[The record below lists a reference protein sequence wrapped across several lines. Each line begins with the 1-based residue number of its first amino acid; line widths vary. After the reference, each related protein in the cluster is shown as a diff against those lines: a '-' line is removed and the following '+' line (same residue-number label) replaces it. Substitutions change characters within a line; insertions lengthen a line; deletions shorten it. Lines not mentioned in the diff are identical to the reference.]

1 MPIPWSQC
9 DTGPREAFHPP
20 DLDVPVAAVS
30 QQRVGQAGAVSP
42 PAVVDAEHNLRQ
54 AWWPPQQELMAH
66 ALQVAHHQLQD
77 ASIGQVLQ
85 QERMHILLL
94 CPGRE
99 KEPDL
104 NEGPSVPGS
113 PIFFGRG
120 ERGATAGAGWWQ
132 KKACAFPS
140 SHHMVVLRS
149 GCRVPALTAVSKPLR
164 ISESKVHMKGPISK
178 CCPVH

>member
-1 MPIPWSQC
+1 MTLYPLSPPKSSTQPLGISLGIKPGPTISCFKPPRGPAAAAAPHPQKVPVPIPRSLS
-9 DTGPREAFHPP
+9 DAGPREAFHPP
-20 DLDVPVAAVS
+20 DLDVPVAAVP
-30 QQRVGQAGAVSP
+30 QQRVGQAGAVPP

-54 AWWPPQQELMAH
+54 AWWPLQQELMAH
-66 ALQVAHHQLQD
+66 GLQVAHHQLQD

-120 ERGATAGAGWWQ
+120 ERRATAGAG
-132 KKACAFPS
+132 
-140 SHHMVVLRS
+140 
-149 GCRVPALTAVSKPLR
+149 
-164 ISESKVHMKGPISK
+164 
-178 CCPVH
+178 